1 MESRGVLVVGETP
14 SLGRSIADVLEAGG
28 VPIRLV
34 YDVSAAHPLATLVER
49 YPVVVVACNEHFCA
63 TVRRWA
69 REEFPGVAVVVVG
82 DRDPGL
88 ALFPGLH
95 VVPLPLRPA
104 PFVARVGELLAAAKA
119 VAPGV
124 ERSGTA
130 PDPAGVRSTP
140 RP

>member
-1 MESRGVLVVGETP
+1 MLVVGETP

-34 YDVSAAHPLATLVER
+34 YDVSAAHPLATLADR

-88 ALFPGLH
+88 ALFPGVR

-104 PFVARVGELLAAAKA
+104 SFVAQVGELLAAA
-119 VAPGV
+119 PP
-124 ERSGTA
+124 RT
-130 PDPAGVRSTP
+130 VRAEP
-140 RP
+140 